1 MRRSLSTYKLQED
14 IHISKR
20 QIGKST
26 LGKEEMASALSLKD
40 VAPDAS
46 SIHSDDVRAA
56 AAMCQYA
63 YYVLSNRQKPMA
75 ELIGGWVPMDKKDV
89 DEEIGFGIYD
99 RFRRTVSGFNSM
111 LFKKRKDGISY
122 YAYCTE
128 GTEMSSVKD
137 WFSNISQGLIGLA
150 PQYTYSVQNAKILD
164 EAIGNN
170 SVLWFIGHSLGGG
183 LASNNS
189 LATRRHAITFN
200 AAGLNILR
208 VKATLILNNK
218 DDLFHYETRTN
229 RIHAFVLKGEILN
242 SVLGK
247 MAQPAYGNR
256 VVIPYDGQE
265 NAGRR
270 HALTTLLDVIHVNHD

>member
-1 MRRSLSTYKLQED
+1 MRRPLSTYKLQDD

-26 LGKEEMASALSLKD
+26 LGKVEMASAISLKD
-40 VAPDAS
+40 KAPEAS
-46 SIHSDDVRAA
+46 NIYSDDVRAA

-63 YYVLSNRQKPMA
+63 YYALNNGQKPMA
-75 ELIGGWVPMDKKDV
+75 ELIGGWLPMDKKAV

-99 RFRRTVSGFNSM
+99 RFKRTVSGFNSM
-111 LFKKRKDGISY
+111 LFKKRKDGVNY

-200 AAGLNILR
+200 AAGLNLLR
-208 VKATLILNNK
+208 VKATLILNNRG
-218 DDLFHYETRTN
+218 DLFQIDTRSN
-229 RIHAFVLKGEILN
+229 RIHAFVLQGEILN

-247 MAQPAYGNR
+247 IAQAAYGNR
-256 VVIPYDGQE
+256 VVIPYDGRE
-265 NAGRR
+265 NAGQR
-270 HALTTLLDVIHVNHD
+270 HALTTLLDTINIKHF